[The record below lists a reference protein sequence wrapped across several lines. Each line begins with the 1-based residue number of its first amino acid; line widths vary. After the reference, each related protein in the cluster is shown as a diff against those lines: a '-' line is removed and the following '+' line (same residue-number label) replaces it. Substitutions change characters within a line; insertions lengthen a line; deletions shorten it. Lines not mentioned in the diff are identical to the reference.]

1 MEVAKPKGRQGAKKK
16 APAAAP
22 ADVKADDDEMMDLAQ
37 RLAQYNFGS
46 TSENPSSK
54 FIITFL
60 RNRIE

>member
-22 ADVKADDDEMMDLAQ
+22 VDDDEMMDLAQ